1 MGAENQSFENDG
13 ITLLIRRINGENGR
27 PLVSITSSLVAE
39 NSQDDRMRTNV
50 SILSPTEKPVVG
62 HRAANWSYNFL
73 ILSAKNGNIFAQTLA
88 RMLMAF
94 DVCN

>member
-27 PLVSITSSLVAE
+27 PSITSSLVAE

-50 SILSPTEKPVVG
+50 SLLSPTEKPVVG

-88 RMLMAF
+88 RMLVASH
-94 DVCN
+94 VHN